1 MHVCVSRTIPRSR
14 GPGPPGTARVTRCS
28 GHAALPGGREAG
40 RGPPVARALPA
51 LVLCSLSSGRCYG
64 RDVAAALIP
73 FPSWMTTA
81 SVLSHSP
88 LPGRLSLRPAEPWT
102 SSSASPGT
110 EVPGRGPR
118 PLILGL
124 SLPILPNTNLPLRPI
139 RVWKLGTNSA
149 SCVGT
154 ATGCSVAGAV
164 MRRHREATRRKGTSG
179 QTCRS
184 QRPALREEAPWA
196 GRPLHD
202 GVTDAGLG
210 LSWRWRACP
219 GRLAG
224 EGGCGRRSLLFS
236 TRRSPCQIALA

>member
-14 GPGPPGTARVTRCS
+14 GPGPPVTARVTRCS

-40 RGPPVARALPA
+40 RGLLWPAPSPA

-73 FPSWMTTA
+73 FPSWMTTV
-81 SVLSHSP
+81 SILSHSP

-149 SCVGT
+149 SCVGD
-154 ATGCSVAGAV
+154 G
-164 MRRHREATRRKGTSG
+164 HRV
-179 QTCRS
+179 
-184 QRPALREEAPWA
+184 L
-196 GRPLHD
+196 
-202 GVTDAGLG
+202 
-210 LSWRWRACP
+210 
-219 GRLAG
+219 
-224 EGGCGRRSLLFS
+224 CGRGRDEETSRGHEEERDLWPDLQEPAS
-236 TRRSPCQIALA
+236 RAAGGGSVGGAPSA